1 MDNVSMNDPARP
13 VRHPFKPDA
22 ASTLSTFQA
31 YWSAPLDPTGSPVP
45 GEGYGL
51 GNTPSRPLRATW
63 EAMLEAYNGTIERHS
78 PGFNRL
84 GTLSQKSVEIAQ
96 RKWTCLGPA
105 TGTGK
110 SEFAYWYLGTLCA
123 LPENDHYSPGAV
135 LMSRSIDQ
143 CDDAVSKINKRCAE
157 LTGSSLPVAV
167 AFHSKSPT
175 WKNPKLIAPYRVVV
189 MTHEGFKGEF
199 RRLADGR
206 VVDDK
211 VELLATWKGAL
222 GTHKRALTIID
233 ENLTSVCDN
242 FDVKLLDLKG
252 VYKFLT
258 KSMKE
263 DDSISPALDMV
274 EEASAAMEKLS
285 KLHKAK
291 REGKTAE
298 DRDGYLYASKHLAK
312 LVKYDP
318 FTPWLSNLA
327 EALRSEYAGE
337 RSGYGKRTLAELS
350 ATLTAIKNLDHVLRL
365 DNYFHK
371 VGKHNTI
378 SAGRYILPP
387 DLNGPC
393 LLDATVNHNALVELL
408 GEERAVKVPMRSDT
422 RSYQNVTLHR
432 VRVLGT
438 GLSTMGQNSKDKVH
452 RLLDWL
458 RDNLQD
464 GDKCLVV
471 SHKEIEEEHLEKAL
485 HKRAHEFDEIGAKVS
500 LGHWFAL
507 DGRNDWNDHNK
518 VVLFGLPYRPRNHTV
533 NLLLAMREYDDGQ
546 KYLDSEEVHQLRR
559 SIQNK
564 TMIADVIQA
573 INRVRCRRTVD
584 EFGNCLP
591 VEVFMLLQDDST
603 GDAIEDAIVRE
614 MPNIKLA
621 DWVFS
626 PMAQRKKPYSNVST
640 EDRTFI
646 AEIKRAAKTGGMWEL
661 EDLLREAG
669 LDTSREYQD
678 AIVKK
683 ESNPKSYIAKG
694 LLTHNAYI
702 ERRGRGDTLKRYV
715 YFR

>member
-1 MDNVSMNDPARP
+1 MNDQTRP
-13 VRHPFKPDA
+13 KHPFKPCA
-22 ASTLSTFQA
+22 AHTIGTFQS
-31 YWSAPLDPTGSPVP
+31 YWSAPVDPTGSPVP

-51 GNTPSRPLRATW
+51 GNVPSPALRATW
-63 EAMLEAYNGTIERHS
+63 EAMLEAYNGTLERHS

-84 GTLSQKSVEIAQ
+84 GNLSQRSVEIAQ

-135 LMSRSIDQ
+135 LLSRSIDQ

-157 LTGSSLPVAV
+157 LTGSDIAHAV
-167 AFHSKSPT
+167 AFHSQSPT
-175 WKNPKLIAPYRVVV
+175 WDHPELITPYRVVV
-189 MTHEGFKGEF
+189 MTHEGFKGQY
-199 RRLADGR
+199 RRLADGQ

-211 VELLATWKGAL
+211 LELLATWKGAL
-222 GTHKRALTIID
+222 RTHKRGLSIID

-252 VYKFLT
+252 VYKFIT
-258 KSMKE
+258 PEMKE
-263 DDSISPALDMV
+263 NENITPALDMV
-274 EEASAAMEKLS
+274 EAAALAMDKLA
-285 KLHKAK
+285 KLHRDK
-291 REGKTAE
+291 REGKNQE
-298 DRDGYLYASKHLAK
+298 RDGYLYASEHIAR
-312 LVKYDP
+312 LVEYDP
-318 FTPWLSNLA
+318 FTPWLHNLA
-327 EALRSEYAGE
+327 EALRVEYLSERKGL
-337 RSGYGKRTLAELS
+337 GKRTAAELL

-371 VGKHNTI
+371 IGKHHTI

-387 DLNGPC
+387 NLNGPC

-408 GEERAVKVPMRSDT
+408 GEERAVKIPMRQDT
-422 RSYQNVTLHR
+422 RSYANVTLHR
-432 VRVLGT
+432 VRVPGT
-438 GLSTMGQNSKDKVH
+438 GLSSMGQNSKDKSH

-458 RDNLQD
+458 SANLRD

-471 SHKEIEEEHLEKAL
+471 SHMEVEQEHLAKYL
-485 HKRAHEFDEIGAKVS
+485 RDRAHEFSKIGATVS

-518 VVLFGLPYRPRNHTV
+518 VVLFGLPHRPRNHTV

-546 KYLDSEEVHQLRR
+546 AYLDSSEVQQLRH
-559 SIQNK
+559 SIENK

-591 VEVFMLLQDDST
+591 VDVFILLQDGT
-603 GDAIEDAIVRE
+603 PGDTMEDAITRE

-621 DWVFS
+621 DWDHRLE
-626 PMAQRKKPYSNVST
+626 AEAKKPLSNVAPD
-640 EDRTFI
+640 DRAFI
-646 AEIKRAAKTGGMWEL
+646 SEVKRASKTGGTWEL
-661 EDLLREAG
+661 EDLLSVAG
-669 LDTSREYQD
+669 LPSSREYQD
-678 AIVKK
+678 ALLKK
-683 ESNPKSYIAKG
+683 ASNPKTYVAKG
-694 LLTHNAYI
+694 LIRHAAQI
-702 ERRGRGDTLKRYV
+702 DRRGKGETLKRYV
-715 YFR
+715 CFR